1 MSRYIDA
8 DKLIDDLEHDIAID
22 QDHILYV
29 GIDMREKELIQFD
42 KDCKQNCI
50 DMLSKAPAAD
60 VRENVKGEWLPH
72 PNKDFREWDV
82 CSACGVGCKR
92 REYGLG
98 IAGMEYMTEYNY
110 PYCPNCGADMR
121 SKE

>member
-8 DKLIDDLEHDIAID
+8 EILLDAMRYITLGETDVARSEIKIVHYICHMPHID
-22 QDHILYV
+22 
-29 GIDMREKELIQFD
+29 
-42 KDCKQNCI
+42 
-50 DMLSKAPAAD
+50 D

-110 PYCPNCGADMR
+110 PYCPNCGAEMGGDNNGK
-121 SKE
+121 STGT